1 MPLWWGGVLN
11 LGRCINGTEGGSN
24 MAMCGFE
31 YGCMW
36 GCLRWYLG
44 GILNFCCCVGAV
56 FLNLDRGVHLGGDNY
71 SFLLFQILAAF

>member
-11 LGRCINGTEGGSN
+11 LCRCVNGTEGGSN

-36 GCLRWYLG
+36 GCLRWY
-44 GILNFCCCVGAV
+44 CVGAV